1 MAQDDLD
8 DLFAA
13 ARSRPVVPSEALM
26 ARVLADAMA
35 AQPRPV
41 AVQTA
46 APARRRGG
54 WLAGFAD
61 VFGGFGAL
69 AGVGGAAVAGLVLGF
84 VQPATV
90 TDFADSLL
98 GAEVASVTLIPSTDA
113 LMVGE

>member
-13 ARSRPVVPSEALM
+13 ARSRPLVPSEALM

-35 AQPRPV
+35 EQPKAA
-41 AVQTA
+41 AVRA
-46 APARRRGG
+46 AVAPARRGG
-54 WLAGFAD
+54 WFAGFAE

-98 GAEVASVTLIPSTDA
+98 GAEVTSVTLIPSADA
-113 LMVGE
+113 LMVEE